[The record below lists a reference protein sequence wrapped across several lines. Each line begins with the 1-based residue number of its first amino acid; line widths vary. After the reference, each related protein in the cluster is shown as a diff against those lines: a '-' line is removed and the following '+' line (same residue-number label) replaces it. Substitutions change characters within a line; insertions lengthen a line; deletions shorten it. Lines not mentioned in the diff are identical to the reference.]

1 MSIHQSIVARMC
13 DIESERLYL
22 MRFARKRLPDVHAA
36 EDAVQDTLLAALT
49 SRGSPGGFMG
59 RSSLRTWLTAI
70 LHHKVMDVYRRNTI
84 EARLYECGAD
94 ADDVAVNAPANEAD
108 DPARQ
113 LEQKQL
119 SATLR
124 SAIDELPSRQRDVF
138 VLYQMQGCSG
148 EEIAQRVGLSSN
160 NVWVTLHRARHA
172 LRTQLQ
178 STDGY
183 TDACVAQQRQFD
195 NPQTQS
201 RTHAAHGFSHA

>member
-1 MSIHQSIVARMC
+1 
-13 DIESERLYL
+13 
-22 MRFARKRLPDVHAA
+22 MRFARKRLSDAHAA

-49 SRGSPGGFMG
+49 SCGSTGGFMG

-70 LHHKVMDVYRRNTI
+70 LQHKVMDVYRRNAT

-94 ADDVAVNAPANEAD
+94 ADDVAVNAPAAEAD

-119 SATLR
+119 SATLH
-124 SAIDELPSRQRDVF
+124 SAIDELPSRQRDIF

-148 EEIAQRVGLSSN
+148 DEIAKRVGLSSN

-178 STDGY
+178 NTGVHGG
-183 TDACVAQQRQFD
+183 ACAAQQPIYQQRLT
-195 NPQTQS
+195 QT
-201 RTHAAHGFSHA
+201 H